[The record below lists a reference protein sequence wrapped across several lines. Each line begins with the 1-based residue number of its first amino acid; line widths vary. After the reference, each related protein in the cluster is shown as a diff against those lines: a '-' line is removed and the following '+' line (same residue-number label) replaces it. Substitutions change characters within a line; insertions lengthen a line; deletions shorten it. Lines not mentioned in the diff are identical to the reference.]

1 MRNFTSCPIIY
12 NTIPCESNLSA
23 SYRLFGKQ
31 RRRDLGGIESINE
44 YALGRT
50 RRWLN
55 ALVRVSHLKRSSL
68 PKPRKPHVLY
78 RVCPYP
84 YWWYSFPFRRRHY
97 KTMPSHHWCSDSLSL
112 SSLNLAISANIGSL
126 TQLSQIPN
134 SSKQQK
140 GVAMDQVKAELV
152 PAGDLR
158 LILFQGQE
166 IR

>member
-1 MRNFTSCPIIY
+1 
-12 NTIPCESNLSA
+12 
-23 SYRLFGKQ
+23 
-31 RRRDLGGIESINE
+31 
-44 YALGRT
+44 
-50 RRWLN
+50 
-55 ALVRVSHLKRSSL
+55 
-68 PKPRKPHVLY
+68 
-78 RVCPYP
+78 
-84 YWWYSFPFRRRHY
+84 
-97 KTMPSHHWCSDSLSL
+97 MPSHHWCSDSLSL

>member
-1 MRNFTSCPIIY
+1 
-12 NTIPCESNLSA
+12 
-23 SYRLFGKQ
+23 
-31 RRRDLGGIESINE
+31 
-44 YALGRT
+44 
-50 RRWLN
+50 
-55 ALVRVSHLKRSSL
+55 
-68 PKPRKPHVLY
+68 
-78 RVCPYP
+78 
-84 YWWYSFPFRRRHY
+84 
-97 KTMPSHHWCSDSLSL
+97 
-112 SSLNLAISANIGSL
+112 LNLAISANIGSL